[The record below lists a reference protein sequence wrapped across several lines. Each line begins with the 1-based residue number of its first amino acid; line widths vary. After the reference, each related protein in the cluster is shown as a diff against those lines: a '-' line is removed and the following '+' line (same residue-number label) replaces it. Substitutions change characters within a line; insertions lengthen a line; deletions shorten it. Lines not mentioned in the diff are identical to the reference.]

1 MIFNLSGKQIQLSPS
16 FSTYAKFETE
26 KCIFKYYNNPVSST
40 LKLSKINYIFYINIV
55 VYLNN
60 KMSFLSLAN
69 GKTAVIALENS
80 LYKLSKQLRRYKRKI
95 KNYSRDKSIDKYN
108 FLNFNVNGFKSTNQF
123 DNVNEEIPLI
133 FAEIDSDIEILTV
146 TQAVKKLSSDF
157 KPALMFRNINH
168 SGLNMIYKR
177 NDGMIGWV
185 DPRGLR
191 STLQI

>member
-1 MIFNLSGKQIQLSPS
+1 MIFNLSGKQIKLSPT

-26 KCIFKYYNNPVSST
+26 KCIFKYFNNPISSI
-40 LKLSKINYIFYINIV
+40 LNLSKINRTFYINIV
-55 VYLNN
+55 VHLNN
-60 KMSFLSLAN
+60 KMNFLSLSD
-69 GKTAVIALENS
+69 GETPIIALENS

-95 KNYSRDKSIDKYN
+95 KNHSRDKSINKYN
-108 FLNFNVNGFKSTNQF
+108 TLNLNVDSFKFTDQF
-123 DNVNEEIPLI
+123 DNSNEKTPLI
-133 FAEIDSDIEILTV
+133 FAEIVNDIEILTV
-146 TQAVKKLSSDF
+146 SQAVKKLSSDL

>member
-1 MIFNLSGKQIQLSPS
+1 MIFNLSGKQIQLSQT

-26 KCIFKYYNNPVSST
+26 KCIFKYFNNAISSI
-40 LKLSKINYIFYINIV
+40 LNLSKINRTFYINIV
-55 VYLNN
+55 VHLNN
-60 KMSFLSLAN
+60 KMNFLSLSD
-69 GKTAVIALENS
+69 GETPIIALENS

-95 KNYSRDKSIDKYN
+95 KNHSRDKSINKYN
-108 FLNFNVNGFKSTNQF
+108 TLNLNVDSFKFTDQF
-123 DNVNEEIPLI
+123 DNSNEKTPLI
-133 FAEIDSDIEILTV
+133 FAEIVNDIEILTV
-146 TQAVKKLSSDF
+146 SQAVKKLSSDL

>member
-1 MIFNLSGKQIQLSPS
+1 MIFNLSGKQIKLSQT

-26 KCIFKYYNNPVSST
+26 KCIFKYFNNPISSI
-40 LKLSKINYIFYINIV
+40 LNLSKINRTFYINIV
-55 VYLNN
+55 VHLNN
-60 KMSFLSLAN
+60 KMNFLSLSD
-69 GKTAVIALENS
+69 GETPIIALENS

-95 KNYSRDKSIDKYN
+95 KNHSRDKSINKYN
-108 FLNFNVNGFKSTNQF
+108 TLNLNVDSFKFTDQF
-123 DNVNEEIPLI
+123 DNSNEKTPLI
-133 FAEIDSDIEILTV
+133 FAEIVNDIEILTV
-146 TQAVKKLSSDF
+146 SQAVKKLSSDL

>member
-1 MIFNLSGKQIQLSPS
+1 MIFNLSGKQIQLSQT

-26 KCIFKYYNNPVSST
+26 KCIFKYFNNPISSI
-40 LKLSKINYIFYINIV
+40 LNLSKINRTFYINIV
-55 VYLNN
+55 VHLNN
-60 KMSFLSLAN
+60 KMNFLSLSN
-69 GKTAVIALENS
+69 GETPIIALENS

-95 KNYSRDKSIDKYN
+95 KNHSRDKSINKYN
-108 FLNFNVNGFKSTNQF
+108 TLNLNVDSFKFTDQF
-123 DNVNEEIPLI
+123 YNSNEKTPLI
-133 FAEIDSDIEILTV
+133 FAEIVNDIEILTV
-146 TQAVKKLSSDF
+146 SQAVKKLSSDL
-157 KPALMFRNINH
+157 KPALMFRNINN

>member
-1 MIFNLSGKQIQLSPS
+1 MIFNLSGKQIQLSQT

-26 KCIFKYYNNPVSST
+26 KCIFKYFNNPISSI
-40 LKLSKINYIFYINIV
+40 LNLSKINRTFYINIV
-55 VYLNN
+55 VHLNN
-60 KMSFLSLAN
+60 KMNFLSLSD
-69 GKTAVIALENS
+69 GETPIIALENS
-80 LYKLSKQLRRYKRKI
+80 LYKLSKQLRRYKRKF
-95 KNYSRDKSIDKYN
+95 KNHSRDKSINKYN
-108 FLNFNVNGFKSTNQF
+108 TLNLNVDSFKFTDQF
-123 DNVNEEIPLI
+123 DNSNEKTPLI
-133 FAEIDSDIEILTV
+133 FAEIVNDIEILTV
-146 TQAVKKLSSDF
+146 SQAVKKLSSDL

>member
-1 MIFNLSGKQIQLSPS
+1 MIFNLSGKQIQLSQT

-26 KCIFKYYNNPVSST
+26 KCIFKYFNNPISSI
-40 LKLSKINYIFYINIV
+40 LNLSKINRTFYINIV
-55 VYLNN
+55 VHLNN
-60 KMSFLSLAN
+60 KMNFLSLSD
-69 GKTAVIALENS
+69 GETPIIALENS

-95 KNYSRDKSIDKYN
+95 KNHSRDKSINKYN
-108 FLNFNVNGFKSTNQF
+108 TLNLNVDSFKFTDQF
-123 DNVNEEIPLI
+123 DNSNEKTPLI
-133 FAEIDSDIEILTV
+133 FAEIANDIEILTV
-146 TQAVKKLSSDF
+146 SQAVKKLSSDL

>member
-1 MIFNLSGKQIQLSPS
+1 MIFNLSGKQIQLSQT

-26 KCIFKYYNNPVSST
+26 KCIFKYFNNPISSI
-40 LKLSKINYIFYINIV
+40 LNLSKINRTFYINIV
-55 VYLNN
+55 VHLNN
-60 KMSFLSLAN
+60 KMNFLSLSD
-69 GKTAVIALENS
+69 GETPIIALENS

-95 KNYSRDKSIDKYN
+95 KNHSRDKSINKYN
-108 FLNFNVNGFKSTNQF
+108 TLNLNVDSFKFTDQF
-123 DNVNEEIPLI
+123 YNSNEKTPLI
-133 FAEIDSDIEILTV
+133 FAEIVNDIEILTV
-146 TQAVKKLSSDF
+146 SQAVKKLSSDL

>member
-1 MIFNLSGKQIQLSPS
+1 MIFNLSGKQIQLSQT

-26 KCIFKYYNNPVSST
+26 KCIFKYFNNPISSI
-40 LKLSKINYIFYINIV
+40 LNLSKINRTFYINIV
-55 VYLNN
+55 VHLNN
-60 KMSFLSLAN
+60 KMNFLSLSD
-69 GKTAVIALENS
+69 GETPIIALENS

-95 KNYSRDKSIDKYN
+95 KNHSRDKSINKYN
-108 FLNFNVNGFKSTNQF
+108 TLNLNVDSFKFTDQF
-123 DNVNEEIPLI
+123 DNSNEKTPLI
-133 FAEIDSDIEILTV
+133 FAEIVNDIEILTV
-146 TQAVKKLSSDF
+146 SQAVKKLSSDL

-191 STLQI
+191 STLQF

>member
-1 MIFNLSGKQIQLSPS
+1 MIFNLSGKQIQLSQT

-26 KCIFKYYNNPVSST
+26 KCIFKYFNNPISSI
-40 LKLSKINYIFYINIV
+40 LNLSKINRTFYINIV
-55 VYLNN
+55 VHLNN
-60 KMSFLSLAN
+60 KMNFLSLSN
-69 GKTAVIALENS
+69 GETPIIALENS

-95 KNYSRDKSIDKYN
+95 KNHSRDKSINKYN
-108 FLNFNVNGFKSTNQF
+108 TLNLNVDSFKFTDQF
-123 DNVNEEIPLI
+123 DNSNEKTPLI
-133 FAEIDSDIEILTV
+133 FAEIVNDIEILTV
-146 TQAVKKLSSDF
+146 SQAVKKLSSDL

>member
-1 MIFNLSGKQIQLSPS
+1 MN
-16 FSTYAKFETE
+16 
-26 KCIFKYYNNPVSST
+26 
-40 LKLSKINYIFYINIV
+40 
-55 VYLNN
+55 
-60 KMSFLSLAN
+60 FLSLSD
-69 GKTAVIALENS
+69 GETPIIALENS

-95 KNYSRDKSIDKYN
+95 KNHSRDKSINKYN
-108 FLNFNVNGFKSTNQF
+108 TLNLNVNSFKFTDQF
-123 DNVNEEIPLI
+123 DNSNEKTPLI
-133 FAEIDSDIEILTV
+133 FAEIVNDIEILTV
-146 TQAVKKLSSDF
+146 SQAVKKLSSDL

>member
-1 MIFNLSGKQIQLSPS
+1 MIFNLSGKQIQLSQT

-26 KCIFKYYNNPVSST
+26 KCIFKYFNNPISSI
-40 LKLSKINYIFYINIV
+40 LNLSKINRTFYINIV
-55 VYLNN
+55 VHLNN
-60 KMSFLSLAN
+60 KMNFLSLSD
-69 GKTAVIALENS
+69 GETPIFALENS

-95 KNYSRDKSIDKYN
+95 KNHSRDKSINKYN
-108 FLNFNVNGFKSTNQF
+108 TLNLNVDSFKFTDQF
-123 DNVNEEIPLI
+123 DNSNEKTPLI
-133 FAEIDSDIEILTV
+133 FAEIVNDIEILTV
-146 TQAVKKLSSDF
+146 SQAVKKLSSDL

>member
-1 MIFNLSGKQIQLSPS
+1 MIFNLSGKQIQLSQS

-26 KCIFKYYNNPVSST
+26 KCIFKYFNNPISSI
-40 LKLSKINYIFYINIV
+40 LKLSKINHTFYMNIV
-55 VYLNN
+55 VHLNN
-60 KMSFLSLAN
+60 KMNFLSLSN
-69 GKTAVIALENS
+69 GKTAVISLENS

-95 KNYSRDKSIDKYN
+95 KNHSRDKSIDKYN
-108 FLNFNVNGFKSTNQF
+108 FLNFNVDAFKLTDQF
-123 DNVNEEIPLI
+123 DNVNQKTPLI

-146 TQAVKKLSSDF
+146 TEAVKKLSSDL

>member
-1 MIFNLSGKQIQLSPS
+1 MIFNLSGKQIQLSQT

-26 KCIFKYYNNPVSST
+26 KCIFKYFNNPISSI
-40 LKLSKINYIFYINIV
+40 LNLSKINRTFYINIV
-55 VYLNN
+55 VHLNN
-60 KMSFLSLAN
+60 KMNFLSLSD
-69 GKTAVIALENS
+69 GETPIIALENS

-95 KNYSRDKSIDKYN
+95 KNHSRDKSINKYN
-108 FLNFNVNGFKSTNQF
+108 TLNLNVDSFKFTDQF
-123 DNVNEEIPLI
+123 DNSNEKTPLI
-133 FAEIDSDIEILTV
+133 FAEIVNDIEILTV
-146 TQAVKKLSSDF
+146 SQAVKKLSSDL

-185 DPRGLR
+185 YPRGLR

>member
-40 LKLSKINYIFYINIV
+40 LKLSKINHIFYINIV
-55 VYLNN
+55 VYFNN

>member
-1 MIFNLSGKQIQLSPS
+1 MIFNLSGKQIQLSQT

-26 KCIFKYYNNPVSST
+26 KCIFKYFNNPISSI
-40 LKLSKINYIFYINIV
+40 LNLSKINRTFYINIV
-55 VYLNN
+55 VHLNN
-60 KMSFLSLAN
+60 KMNFLSLSD
-69 GKTAVIALENS
+69 GETPIIALENS

-95 KNYSRDKSIDKYN
+95 KNHSRDKSINKYN
-108 FLNFNVNGFKSTNQF
+108 TLNLNVDSFKFTDQF
-123 DNVNEEIPLI
+123 DNSNEKTPLI
-133 FAEIDSDIEILTV
+133 FAEIVNDIEILTV
-146 TQAVKKLSSDF
+146 SQAVKKLSSDL

>member
-40 LKLSKINYIFYINIV
+40 LKLSKINHIFYINIV

-95 KNYSRDKSIDKYN
+95 KNHSRDKSINKYN
-108 FLNFNVNGFKSTNQF
+108 TLNLNVDSFKFTDQF
-123 DNVNEEIPLI
+123 DNSNEKTPLI
-133 FAEIDSDIEILTV
+133 FAEIVNDIEILTV
-146 TQAVKKLSSDF
+146 SQAVKKLSSDL